1 MSQLRYEELHP
12 EFGASVRGVDLGKP
26 LTPELTQEINAAID
40 RYSFVCFPDQS
51 MDDDRQLALTRQFGN
66 PEPSHTSVGRI
77 EYFGTIGNVQKDGT
91 VLGSSHKKTIFLT
104 GNNMWHS
111 DASFKPVPA
120 FLSIMCAYETPAEG
134 GTTMFVSLRAAY
146 DRLSPE
152 RKAELDP
159 LIAIHDYVFSRSKVA
174 PDAVSPEMAATLP
187 PVRQRLVRTNPAT
200 GARNLFLGSH
210 VREIEG
216 MSQAAG
222 RALIDELT
230 EAAIQPEHVYDH
242 AWQPGDVVF
251 WDNRC
256 LSTPEAAMTP
266 IATAATCARPA
277 SAERARRWKRLVSR
291 TSSAPGFRLSKPTS
305 RIGTISCAAWI
316 GRGLVKVQSSSMQFV
331 AMRCRSSCLT
341 PTSRNRRG
349 RPSPAMKRSSTSAAG
364 WPAAP
369 SAALIS
375 AWRSALT
382 VGVERQHGRQHDA
395 GGVAVRHPGAAAQ
408 HMADGV
414 ARPHARAADDA
425 GHRDPGADLA
435 VEPRRQVGRI
445 AFHRR
450 QPAAEQAQR
459 LQRRAVGVGVAVDRA
474 VGLDR
479 MIDRADAGREPQ
491 PFRRVHGDGGIE
503 DHRERDDAGMDV
515 GLLQPQPRLGDAG
528 ACVEFAAAQ
537 RGRHADLPHPRR
549 AVLREAAACL

>member
-1 MSQLRYEELHP
+1 MSQLRYEKLHP

-26 LTPELTQEINAAID
+26 ITPDLTQEINAAID
-40 RYSFVCFPDQS
+40 RYSFDCFPDQS
-51 MDDDRQLALTRQFGN
+51 MDDDRQLALTRQFGK

-91 VLGSSHKKTIFLT
+91 VLGNSHKKTIFLT

-146 DRLSPE
+146 DRLPPE

-256 LSTPEAAMTP
+256 L
-266 IATAATCARPA
+266 
-277 SAERARRWKRLVSR
+277 LH
-291 TSSAPGFRLSKPTS
+291 
-305 RIGTISCAAWI
+305 
-316 GRGLVKVQSSSMQFV
+316 
-331 AMRCRSSCLT
+331 
-341 PTSRNRRG
+341 
-349 RPSPAMKRSSTSAAG
+349 AG
-364 WPAAP
+364 
-369 SAALIS
+369 S
-375 AWRSALT
+375 
-382 VGVERQHGRQHDA
+382 GYDA
-395 GGVAVRHPGAAAQ
+395 DR
-408 HMADGV
+408 
-414 ARPHARAADDA
+414 
-425 GHRDPGADLA
+425 
-435 VEPRRQVGRI
+435 
-445 AFHRR
+445 HRR
-450 QPAAEQAQR
+450 YMRQT
-459 LQRRAVGVGVAVDRA
+459 
-474 VGLDR
+474 
-479 MIDRADAGREPQ
+479 
-491 PFRRVHGDGGIE
+491 RVS
-503 DHRERDDAGMDV
+503 
-515 GLLQPQPRLGDAG
+515 G
-528 ACVEFAAAQ
+528 ACSTLEEV
-537 RGRHADLPHPRR
+537 G
-549 AVLREAAACL
+549 